1 MKNLMVKNTKNKS
14 VARVKQTESSKK
26 MPVGVQI
33 ISVLHYIFA
42 VLLALLGL
50 FFIILSGLI
59 VSAVNSPEANIDA
72 SIAAVITSGLIIGM
86 GVFLIVVGVLIFFLG
101 RGLWKLREW
110 ARITSIIL
118 STLLVAYEIYS
129 MITLFRFM
137 EIVWLL
143 IFAVVAV
150 YLTFS
155 KEAKT
160 AFK

>member
-1 MKNLMVKNTKNKS
+1 MVKSKNITKAK
-14 VARVKQTESSKK
+14 RTESSKK

-59 VSAVNSPEANIDA
+59 VSAVNSPEANIDP
-72 SIAAVITSGLIIGM
+72 SIAAVITPGLIIGM
-86 GVFLIVVGVLIFFLG
+86 GVFLIIVGVLIFFLG
-101 RGLWKLREW
+101 RGLWKLKEW

-118 STLLVAYEIYS
+118 SALLVVYEVYS
-129 MITLFRFM
+129 MIVSFAIIQT
-137 EIVWLL
+137 IWIL
-143 IFAVVAV
+143 IFLAIGA

-155 KEAKT
+155 KEAKA

>member
-1 MKNLMVKNTKNKS
+1 MVKSKNTT
-14 VARVKQTESSKK
+14 RVKQTESSKK
-26 MPVGVQI
+26 IPAGVQI

-59 VSAVNSPEANIDA
+59 VSAVNSPEANIDP

-101 RGLWKLREW
+101 RGLWKLKEW

-118 STLLVAYEIYS
+118 SALLVVYEIYY
-129 MITLFRFM
+129 MIVSFAFM
-137 EIVWLL
+137 QIIWVL
-143 IFAVVAV
+143 IFLAIGI

-155 KEAKT
+155 KEAKA